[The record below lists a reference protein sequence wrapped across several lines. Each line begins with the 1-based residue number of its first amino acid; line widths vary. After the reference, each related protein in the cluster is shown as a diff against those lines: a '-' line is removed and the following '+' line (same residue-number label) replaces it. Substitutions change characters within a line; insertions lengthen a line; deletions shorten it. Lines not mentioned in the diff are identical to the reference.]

1 MKSYRTLALKE
12 LLSPKVTSIPVPK
25 SHFYSYFDCRCAV
38 YYDDNHCRTI
48 HWRT

>member
-12 LLSPKVTSIPVPK
+12 LLSQKG
-25 SHFYSYFDCRCAV
+25 HFYSYFDCRCAL
-38 YYDDNHCRTI
+38 YYDDNYCGTI